1 MKEGENRNASGL
13 IQNEAVDDLGKSSV
27 VGVLG
32 DGNQRHWKGDSEK
45 VGKSQRCTWVK
56 NSLNLSTI

>member
-1 MKEGENRNASGL
+1 MKDENRNALRL
-13 IQNEAVDDLGKSSV
+13 IQNEAVDDFGKSSV
-27 VGVLG
+27 IGVLE
-32 DGNQRHWKGDSEK
+32 DGSQRHWEGDSEK